1 MSTRILLVGMSSFD
15 SGKTT
20 FAGLLIDGIK
30 RHNESIEY
38 FKPISAHNYWQ
49 RFEHT
54 QQLVKQKRIFS
65 ADLASIKSKIE
76 SEKDEYIL
84 NPIHRLYVPTSP
96 EKPMSNVSS
105 TLGLAGPDSVI
116 ALQRFSW
123 PEGRGV
129 LSRVLAAED
138 LIERGNLLLTHDE
151 LQHLTDGSER
161 QAVNSLEEIQQYEN
175 AHLEDCVGSSFS
187 LVEEGSETVV
197 IESFNDTAWI
207 WEGLENVDIVLVVG
221 PGQVFSYDPE
231 RFRKAAFLQKRPSM
245 PIREVTFGR
254 INDLLK
260 PIGRYT
266 WSPKGLESTEMVDSV
281 LSGGPSKKS

>member
-1 MSTRILLVGMSSFD
+1 MTTRVLLVGMSSFD

-20 FAGLLIDGIK
+20 FAGLLID
-30 RHNESIEY
+30 RLYQHVSSIEY

-54 QQLVKQKRIFS
+54 QQLLNQRRIFS
-65 ADLASIKSKIE
+65 ADLASIKSKVK
-76 SEKDEYIL
+76 SQKDEYTL

-96 EKPMSNVSS
+96 EKPLLNVPT

-123 PEGRGV
+123 HDDRGMHS
-129 LSRVLAAED
+129 LVLAAENLVRQGD
-138 LIERGNLLLTHDE
+138 LLLSYEE
-151 LQHLTDGSER
+151 LQKLTDGVER
-161 QAVNSLEEIQQYEN
+161 RAVNSLEEIQQYEN
-175 AHLEDCVGSSFS
+175 THLEEALTSS
-187 LVEEGSETVV
+187 LAHVEEGSDLVV

-207 WEGLENVDIVLVVG
+207 WEGLDRVELVLVVG
-221 PGQVFSYDPE
+221 PGQAFSYDAE
-231 RFRKAAFLQKRPSM
+231 RFRRAAFLQKRPSM

-260 PIGRYT
+260 PIGRDK
-266 WSPKGLESTEMVDSV
+266 WSPIGLQSTKMLDSIPT
-281 LSGGPSKKS
+281 GGPSKKS